1 MHGFAPSPKPR
12 KEHHTVTL
20 RTDKKR
26 PAGDSTHPAGSTD
39 SAMLARTSR
48 ILKAVAIYAVIAVSV
63 TSCMD
68 AVRSSAV
75 NCEEAFCDL

>member
-1 MHGFAPSPKPR
+1 M
-12 KEHHTVTL
+12 TL

-48 ILKAVAIYAVIAVSV
+48 ILKAVDIYLLIAAPIA
-63 TSCMD
+63 SCID
-68 AVRSSAV
+68 TARSSAI
-75 NCEEAFCDL
+75 NCEVHHCDL

>member
-1 MHGFAPSPKPR
+1 M
-12 KEHHTVTL
+12 TL

-48 ILKAVAIYAVIAVSV
+48 IIKAVIIYLLIAVSIA
-63 TSCMD
+63 SCMD
-68 AVRSSAV
+68 AVRSNAV